1 MKLKDMGFK
10 STTLKPQH
18 VEKPPK
24 RSREDN
30 NNTYGGRKFNL
41 VYVGNV
47 YGNNNSGWPWAGV
60 TLSLAEIFRRLP
72 KNAKQKAKIR
82 QRRLTWAAA
91 KRKKTSPI
99 RDQGSRD
106 DLTYTLLRAG
116 IQVGDT
122 FLVYHSGEPLVVRK
136 QDAGAS
142 YYLATPNKI
151 QIEQVAAGVR
161 KIRRDLRWSHGSFC
175 HGVPSQTP
183 LEIVV

>member
-1 MKLKDMGFK
+1 MKAQQVVK
-10 STTLKPQH
+10 S
-18 VEKPPK
+18 PK
-24 RSREDN
+24 RRQDN
-30 NNTYGGRKFNL
+30 NNSYGGQKYHL

-47 YGNNNSGWPWAGV
+47 YGNNHNGWPWAGV
-60 TLSLAEIFRRLP
+60 SLSLSEIFRKIP
-72 KNAKQKAKIR
+72 KSQKSKAKIR
-82 QRRLTWAAA
+82 QRRLTWASA
-91 KRKKTSPI
+91 KRKKTRLK
-99 RDQGSRD
+99 RDQSSRD

>member
-1 MKLKDMGFK
+1 MKAKQQVVK
-10 STTLKPQH
+10 S
-18 VEKPPK
+18 PK
-24 RSREDN
+24 RRQDN
-30 NNTYGGRKFNL
+30 NNSYGGQKYHL

-47 YGNNNSGWPWAGV
+47 YGNNHNGWPWAGV
-60 TLSLAEIFRRLP
+60 SLSLSEIFRKIP
-72 KNAKQKAKIR
+72 KSQKSKAKIR
-82 QRRLTWAAA
+82 QRRLTWASA
-91 KRKKTSPI
+91 KRKKTRLK
-99 RDQGSRD
+99 RDQSSRD

>member
-1 MKLKDMGFK
+1 MLFFF
-10 STTLKPQH
+10 L
-18 VEKPPK
+18 
-24 RSREDN
+24 
-30 NNTYGGRKFNL
+30 FNL
-41 VYVGNV
+41 NKFLPK
-47 YGNNNSGWPWAGV
+47 SFIIRPIGV
-60 TLSLAEIFRRLP
+60 T
-72 KNAKQKAKIR
+72 
-82 QRRLTWAAA
+82 T
-91 KRKKTSPI
+91 RKKTSPI

-183 LEIVV
+183 LEVDLERKIVV